1 MNAVSTPAQIALAWV
16 LQQKTVAIPKAS
28 NPRHVRE
35 NRAAMDLE
43 LSEEDLHELD
53 RAFPP
58 PRKKVQ
64 LEMK

>member
-43 LSEEDLHELD
+43 LSEEDLRELD